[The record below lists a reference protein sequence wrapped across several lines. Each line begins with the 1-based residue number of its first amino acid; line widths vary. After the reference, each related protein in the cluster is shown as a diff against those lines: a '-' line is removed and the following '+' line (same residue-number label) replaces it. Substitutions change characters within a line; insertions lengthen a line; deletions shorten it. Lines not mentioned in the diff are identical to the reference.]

1 MIELKRTTSRDSDF
15 NYLNKMLDM
24 ELTIRDG
31 DEHAFFDQFNKID
44 TINHIIVAYDN
55 GDAVGCG
62 AIKMFD
68 KEKAEIKRMF
78 VLPEARG
85 NMIASRVLKEL
96 EEWSKELG
104 YNKCILETGESFKD
118 AIGLYNK
125 TGYEIS
131 KNYGQ
136 YLGIKSSVCF
146 SKSL

>member
-1 MIELKRTTSRDSDF
+1 MIELKRTTSKDPDF
-15 NYLNKMLDM
+15 NYLNKILDM

-68 KEKAEIKRMF
+68 REKAEIKRMF

-85 NMIASRVLKEL
+85 KMIASRVLKEL

-104 YNKCILETGESFKD
+104 YNTCILETGGSFKD
-118 AIGLYNK
+118 AIGLYIK